1 MKRWLFLLM
10 TITLSISLNKVLA
23 VEQLDIYDEPEFV
36 NEGTVTINFLSKI
49 RQDADEDID
58 NPPVE
63 GVQIE
68 IYYRANRQMINIKE
82 LSQFMDKELNL
93 ISNENGQIILNDFPY
108 GFYEYYVVS
117 VPLGYKESTQVR
129 KIDLNILNSNIN
141 KYDFIVEDL
150 QFAGGSTIVEE
161 EPEEE
166 LPNIEED
173 KEVENVENNN
183 QTVTN
188 EIQENVEYNQYIPYM
203 DEFVSLNSNNMNINT
218 VLTQS
223 YNREKNS
230 VDNNILDNR
239 IIYNMKL
246 TGRKMKL
253 DIISA
258 MKNIKMNDNIKI
270 AILDNHNDFHK
281 IYIVADMPPVNKY
294 KRNKKI
300 LTVEKVIVR
309 NSTINVDNVHLG
321 VQRQIM
327 S

>member
-68 IYYRANRQMINIKE
+68 IYYRTNRQMINIKE

-239 IIYNMKL
+239 II
-246 TGRKMKL
+246 
-253 DIISA
+253 
-258 MKNIKMNDNIKI
+258 
-270 AILDNHNDFHK
+270 
-281 IYIVADMPPVNKY
+281 
-294 KRNKKI
+294 
-300 LTVEKVIVR
+300 
-309 NSTINVDNVHLG
+309 
-321 VQRQIM
+321 
-327 S
+327 

>member
-23 VEQLDIYDEPEFV
+23 VEQLNIYDEPEFV

-49 RQDADEDID
+49 KEDADEDID
-58 NPPVE
+58 NPVVE

-68 IYYRANRQMINIKE
+68 IYYRTNGQMINIKE

-141 KYDFIVEDL
+141 KYDFIIEDL

-161 EPEEE
+161 DKEE

-183 QTVTN
+183 QTATN
-188 EIQENVEYNQYIPYM
+188 EIQENVEYNQYIPYT

-218 VLTQS
+218 ILTKS
-223 YNREKNS
+223 YNREKS
-230 VDNNILDNR
+230 SDDNNILDNR
-239 IIYNMKL
+239 LTYNIKL

-270 AILDNHNDFHK
+270 AILDNHSDFHK
-281 IYIVADMPPVNKY
+281 AYIVADMPPVNKY